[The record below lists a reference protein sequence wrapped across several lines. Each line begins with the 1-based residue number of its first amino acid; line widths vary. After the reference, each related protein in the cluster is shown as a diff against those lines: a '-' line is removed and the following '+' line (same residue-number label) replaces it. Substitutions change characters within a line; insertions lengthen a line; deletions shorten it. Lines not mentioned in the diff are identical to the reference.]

1 MEKVRCFY
9 ITIVLDRINNTIVAS
24 PQIIESFVIDEKDGR
39 CVVQSSITNAHL
51 RTIKREWVFV
61 NECAAKEYVKNHK
74 EELDNLCEDA
84 RWWFENYMKRNKNG
98 NS

>member
-61 NECAAKEYVKNHK
+61 NECAAKEYVKIIK
-74 EELDNLCEDA
+74 
-84 RWWFENYMKRNKNG
+84 KNSTTFVKTHDG
-98 NS
+98 GLKII